1 MDYNKADRAN
11 VKLRDDELY
20 VYVLDPTSETYDTEV
35 KLATIIT
42 PPSFQNTT
50 EISKNMKV
58 ALLLHGHQS
67 HKNAIYQPLMA
78 QALSAKG
85 YAVVRFDFRGQGDS
99 SPNSSKQEGRTTEQD
114 VDDLDMMINFVKN
127 GSLKQIINETLLE
140 KIPRAKVETYETVNI
155 DMIIAHS
162 RGVLVMFQYILQK
175 SDLHVRLLVN
185 CCGRYDGNG
194 LLRRYTNMV
203 PTWRDDGGLEISTL
217 RYGKYSKSWIPTP
230 EILSAANVKTSN
242 FKAINNAE
250 RVIHVYGTCD
260 TVIPM
265 EDARKYVDTFGSMS
279 SLLVLEGSDHNFYG
293 LKDDLNVHK
302 LPLRNGLV
310 NYSVL
315 FVSEYLKMLTQFEN
329 QTASGK

>member
-11 VKLRDDELY
+11 VKLRDNELFI
-20 VYVLDPTSETYDTEV
+20 YVLDPTSETYDKEV

-42 PPSFQNTT
+42 PPSFETT

-78 QALSAKG
+78 RALSDKG

-99 SPNSSKQEGRTTEQD
+99 SPNSSKQEGRTIEQD
-114 VDDLDMMINFVKN
+114 VDDLDMMMNFVRN
-127 GSLKQIINETLLE
+127 GSLKQIINESLLE
-140 KIPRAKVETYETVNI
+140 KMQSAKVETYETVDI

-175 SDLHVRLLVN
+175 PDLPIRLLVN

-194 LLRRYTNMV
+194 LLCRYTNMV
-203 PTWRDDGGLEISTL
+203 PTWLDDGGLEISTL
-217 RYGKYSKSWIPTP
+217 RHGKYSKSWIPTP
-230 EILSAANVKTSN
+230 EILSAASVKTSK

-265 EDARKYVDTFGSMS
+265 EDARKYVDTFGSLS

-293 LKDDLNVHK
+293 LKDDLNAHK
-302 LPLRNGLV
+302 LPLRNGIV

-329 QTASGK
+329 KTVSAK